1 MVTKAKPRRK
11 NERNDGPYKKLRAD
25 LKAGTAGGVYIFHGE
40 ETYLRQDSVA
50 KLRALLVPEGCE
62 EFNYHPLE
70 GKGLQV
76 QALVEM
82 AEAMPMMAEN
92 TLITV
97 TDCDIFKLPADQ
109 RDRLTEFLN
118 DVPPYCCLVFIY
130 DTIPYKPNGSM
141 RKLTA
146 AIKKYVEVVEFLD
159 SEDGPLLNWIR
170 LHFQDMGKDI
180 RRSEAQYLIFTC
192 GRLMAG
198 LLPEIEKIGAY
209 AKGDFITREDID
221 AVASPILEAELFK
234 MIDAVA
240 GRNWD
245 QAARLLGNLLA
256 LKTEPVQILYNLGMQ
271 LRQLWY
277 ARIALDRGWS
287 SDKLASVCGMHS
299 YRAKLTMQAA
309 RRADPLWCRE
319 AVRQCQILDRR
330 MKSERGADGNAELK
344 LLLARLGVGR

>member
-1 MVTKAKPRRK
+1 
-11 NERNDGPYKKLRAD
+11 
-25 LKAGTAGGVYIFHGE
+25 
-40 ETYLRQDSVA
+40 
-50 KLRALLVPEGCE
+50 
-62 EFNYHPLE
+62 
-70 GKGLQV
+70 
-76 QALVEM
+76 
-82 AEAMPMMAEN
+82 MMAEN

-209 AKGDFITREDID
+209 AKGDFITQEDID

-277 ARIALDRGWS
+277 ARIALDRGWG
-287 SDKLASVCGMHS
+287 SDKLASVCGMHP

>member
-1 MVTKAKPRRK
+1 MVTKAKPRKK

-130 DTIPYKPNGSM
+130 DTIPYKPVCGSGGISGL
-141 RKLTA
+141 RGRPPAELDTA
-146 AIKKYVEVVEFLD
+146 AFSGYGEGYPPFRSPVSDLHLWA
-159 SEDGPLLNWIR
+159 SDGR
-170 LHFQDMGKDI
+170 TA
-180 RRSEAQYLIFTC
+180 S
-192 GRLMAG
+192 
-198 LLPEIEKIGAY
+198 
-209 AKGDFITREDID
+209 GDRED
-221 AVASPILEAELFK
+221 
-234 MIDAVA
+234 
-240 GRNWD
+240 
-245 QAARLLGNLLA
+245 
-256 LKTEPVQILYNLGMQ
+256 
-271 LRQLWY
+271 
-277 ARIALDRGWS
+277 RG
-287 SDKLASVCGMHS
+287 L
-299 YRAKLTMQAA
+299 
-309 RRADPLWCRE
+309 
-319 AVRQCQILDRR
+319 CQ
-330 MKSERGADGNAELK
+330 RGFYHPG
-344 LLLARLGVGR
+344 GH